1 MGKCSV
7 CGKEDLT
14 FKCNY
19 CGESFCSEHQLPEN
33 HDCENIEKA
42 KSPSSKTPRSSKKTS
57 KGRKAKRPDKRRH
70 RRPSLTEEF
79 KKVILNNYT
88 LAIIALTVGVY
99 FLQRTLF
106 GVSLDSPLNQL
117 FILQPGLEKVLT
129 QPWTLLTVMFLH
141 GGAFHLFANMITLY
155 FFGTPVERIA
165 GGKEFLKFYFGAGL
179 FASIGYVLFRNLLM
193 VSQGSGVLEPAVGA
207 SGAVVATFAAV
218 SILYPDAEILLY
230 FVIPMKIK
238 TGLYLFA
245 GMEGFNMIAKAAG
258 IYLPVIGNFAS
269 SAHLAGLLFGIWY
282 GKKLREKHKG
292 GSGVVDLLGY

>member
-14 FKCNY
+14 FTCNY
-19 CGESFCSEHQLPEN
+19 CEESFCAEHQLPEN
-33 HDCENIEKA
+33 HDCSNIDDA
-42 KSPSSKTPRSSKKTS
+42 KSPAKKRNSSRPEKDRGRREKK
-57 KGRKAKRPDKRRH
+57 KRRH
-70 RRPSLTEEF
+70 KRPSLTQELKQTVF
-79 KKVILNNYT
+79 NNYT
-88 LAIIALTVGVY
+88 LAIIAVTVGVY
-99 FLQRTLF
+99 FLQNTIF

-117 FILQPGLEKVLT
+117 FILQPGLENVIS

-165 GGKEFLKFYFGAGL
+165 GGKEFLKFYFSAGL

-218 SILYPDAEILLY
+218 SVLYPEAEVLLY
-230 FVIPMKIK
+230 FVVPMKIK

-245 GMEGFNMIAKAAG
+245 GMEGFNMLAKSAN

-269 SAHLAGLLFGIWY
+269 SAHLAGLVFGIWY
-282 GKKLREKHKG
+282 GRKLRDKHKG